1 MTDKTFTLSMLPAAN
16 GDAIWIS
23 AGQTGAVKHI
33 LIDAG
38 VADTAEKLAA
48 HVARLQEKFGQPVV
62 ISLLVLTHI
71 DEDHIDGV
79 LGFLSMLRDARVH
92 VEAMWY
98 NGYHQ
103 VFNVKPEKSDKLGP
117 ANAER
122 VSAMVQHLNIPL
134 NPGLGDDAA
143 LTVESCS
150 QLDSPNLPGIAISV
164 LGPTQQRVDR
174 LRRKW
179 AATMKGTQGTIYAQ
193 TRRTLEDDVLGGA
206 KKIASDA
213 SASNGSSII
222 LLIEYEEIGVLMTGD
237 AFGPDLNRILENL
250 GESQREN
257 VRFIKLPHHGS
268 WRNMHDELPGRTAA
282 RHYLISTDGKSGH
295 PDTDTISLFDSIK
308 RSAVFHFNY
317 VEPRARVAAALPGV
331 VVGNV
336 PDTTGLHLNL
346 IELSTS

>member
-23 AGQTGAVKHI
+23 VGETGAVKHI

-38 VADTAEKLAA
+38 VAGTAEKLAA

-79 LGFLSMLRDARVH
+79 LGFLSTLRDAHAH

-103 VFNVKPEKSDKLGP
+103 VFNVKPEKTDTLGP

-122 VSAMVQHLNIPL
+122 VSAMAQHLRIPV
-134 NPGLGDDAA
+134 NPGLSDDAA

-150 QLDSPNLPGIAISV
+150 QLDSPNLPGVAISV
-164 LGPTQQRVDR
+164 LGPTQQRVNQ

-179 AATMKGTQGTIYAQ
+179 RASMKGAQGTIYAQ
-193 TRRTLEDDVLGGA
+193 TRQALEDDVLGGT

-237 AFGPDLNRILENL
+237 AFGPDLNCILENL
-250 GESQREN
+250 RESQREN

-268 WRNMHDELPGRTAA
+268 WRNMHDELPSRTAA
-282 RHYLISTDGKSGH
+282 LHYLISTDGRSGH
-295 PDTDTISLFDSIK
+295 PDTDTISLVNSIK
-308 RSAVFHFNY
+308 PSAVFHFNY
-317 VEPRARVAAALPGV
+317 TEPRARVAAAVPGV
-331 VVGNV
+331 AVGKA

-346 IELSTS
+346 IDC